1 MKTPQNSTTMYTE
14 KTQQK
19 SPSRTIQS
27 KPGAGSVYMEDNR
40 PEAVGQAKMID
51 TIQKQNESMNR
62 ICQQKRDLS
71 KKEANP
77 TLVAKWAST
86 RIRAMM
92 YVDKTV
98 SDWIDCAIK
107 LGIPVMKPEEF
118 GHASGKDKDGSKK
131 ANSAYAYLRAA
142 CRSAAKVEENYKV
155 SQLHK
160 NGK

>member
-1 MKTPQNSTTMYTE
+1 MYTE

-19 SPSRTIQS
+19 SLSRTIQS
-27 KPGAGSVYMEDNR
+27 KPGGGRVYMEDNR

-62 ICQQKRDLS
+62 ICQQKKDLS
-71 KKEANP
+71 RQVANP
-77 TLVAKWAST
+77 TLAAKWAST
-86 RIRAMM
+86 RMRAVI

-107 LGIPVMKPEEF
+107 LGIPAMKPEEF
-118 GHASGKDKDGSKK
+118 GHASGKDRDGSKK
-131 ANSAYAYLRAA
+131 ANSAYARLRTA

-160 NGK
+160 NSK